1 MNPDL
6 SIVVPAHNEE
16 ECIES
21 TLEDLCKTLEKETID
36 YEVIVSNDHST
47 DSTGRILDD
56 LCMKN
61 PRIKHI
67 ENTKPNGFGFAVRS
81 GFEHADGEW
90 VAVMMADASDDPV
103 FGHRFARGGNV
114 VDYPSIKFLLNRLT
128 NWIICL
134 LFAIRY
140 SDVTNAFKLYRRTTL
155 LGLEPLLSPHFN
167 LTVELPLKVI
177 VRGFSYSVIPNSWYN
192 RKTGVSK
199 LKIKEMGSRYW
210 FIILYCLVEKW
221 LSVGDFRK
229 DI

>member
-81 GFEHADGEW
+81 GFIY
-90 VAVMMADASDDPV
+90 VPFVPQQ
-103 FGHRFARGGNV
+103 
-114 VDYPSIKFLLNRLT
+114 FLLVFHVFHN
-128 NWIICL
+128 
-134 LFAIRY
+134 
-140 SDVTNAFKLYRRTTL
+140 
-155 LGLEPLLSPHFN
+155 G
-167 LTVELPLKVI
+167 
-177 VRGFSYSVIPNSWYN
+177 IPIQGNE
-192 RKTGVSK
+192 
-199 LKIKEMGSRYW
+199 I
-210 FIILYCLVEKW
+210 
-221 LSVGDFRK
+221 
-229 DI
+229 